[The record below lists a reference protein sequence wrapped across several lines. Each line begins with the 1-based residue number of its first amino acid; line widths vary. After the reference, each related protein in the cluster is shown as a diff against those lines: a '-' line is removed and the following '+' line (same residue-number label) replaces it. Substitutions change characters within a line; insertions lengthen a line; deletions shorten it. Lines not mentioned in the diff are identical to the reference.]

1 MRIAAALPELRATF
15 AASAQAPEALVPWT
29 AWRTFKQFLQREVED
44 GYDAASVQWG
54 HFPTPDGTGEEA
66 VLYLVRQ
73 FSERADPDAEADEL
87 LGRVVVELRFRP
99 QVMAAGAAGDLWTLD
114 FPSLAE
120 WASVVEGTGA
130 FQDAMAA
137 QPMATELY
145 FDQDEPDGAD
155 E

>member
-1 MRIAAALPELRATF
+1 MRIATALHELRATF

-44 GYDAASVQWG
+44 GYDTASVQWG
-54 HFPTPDGTGEEA
+54 HFPTEAGEGEEA
-66 VLYLVRQ
+66 VLLLVRQ
-73 FSERADPDAEADEL
+73 FSERPEQDAETDEL
-87 LGRVVVELRFRP
+87 LGRVVVELRYPSR
-99 QVMAAGAAGDLWTLD
+99 VLAAGASGDLWALD

-120 WASVVEGTGA
+120 WASVVEGHGP

-137 QPMATELY
+137 QPIATEVY
-145 FDQDEPDGAD
+145 FDQDEPALED